1 MLRNFQ
7 IGLLAVWAC
16 VGMAQAE
23 DTLIYFRIVDGFEIV
38 NADETTTTWS
48 SSYRSA
54 EGYAIDSA
62 RVAVTGGGLTDATP
76 LILGY
81 ISGNEFVSS
90 GADEI
95 ALDLTPPPQTMYAF
109 ITDYAS
115 AEYSFT
121 IELGSYDT
129 GEWTTLATSASLTYQ
144 QLQTGDGVNGSYIT
158 TYDGTLPTPQGIWAP
173 TSYNV
178 PEPSSGLLMLIG
190 ASLLALRR
198 GRARG
203 GRGATALPG
212 RRAC

>member
-76 LILGY
+76 LLLGY
-81 ISGNEFVSS
+81 ISGNEFVSAN
-90 GADEI
+90 ADEI
-95 ALDLTPPPQTMYAF
+95 ALDETPPPQTMYAF

-121 IELGSYDT
+121 IELGSYDS

-144 QLQTGDGVNGSYIT
+144 QLQTGDGTGGSYLT
-158 TYDGTLPTPQGIWAP
+158 TYDATLPTPQGIWAP
-173 TSYNV
+173 QSYNV

-198 GRARG
+198 
-203 GRGATALPG
+203 
-212 RRAC
+212 RRS

>member
-76 LILGY
+76 LLLGY
-81 ISGNEFVSS
+81 INGNTFVSS

-95 ALDLTPPPQTMYAF
+95 ALDETPPPQTMFAF

-121 IELGSYDT
+121 IELGSYDS

-158 TYDGTLPTPQGIWAP
+158 TYNATLPTPQGIWAP
-173 TSYNV
+173 QSYDV
-178 PEPSSGLLMLIG
+178 PEPSSGLMLLIG
-190 ASLLALRR
+190 AGLLALRR
-198 GRARG
+198 GRARS

-212 RRAC
+212 RRG

>member
-76 LILGY
+76 LLLGY
-81 ISGNEFVSS
+81 ISGNEFVSAN
-90 GADEI
+90 ADEI
-95 ALDLTPPPQTMYAF
+95 ALDETPPPQTMYAF

-121 IELGSYDT
+121 IELGSYDSGT
-129 GEWTTLATSASLTYQ
+129 WTTLATSASLTYQ
-144 QLQTGDGVNGSYIT
+144 QLQTGDGTGGSYLT
-158 TYDGTLPTPQGIWAP
+158 TYDATLPTPQGIWAP
-173 TSYNV
+173 QSYNV

-198 GRARG
+198 
-203 GRGATALPG
+203 
-212 RRAC
+212 RRS